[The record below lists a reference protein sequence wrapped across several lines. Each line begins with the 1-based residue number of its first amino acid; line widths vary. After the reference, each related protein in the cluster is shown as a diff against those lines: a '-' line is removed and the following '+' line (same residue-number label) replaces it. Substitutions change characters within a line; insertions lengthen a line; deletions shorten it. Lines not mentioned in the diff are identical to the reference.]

1 MSDLF
6 LGIIILVLQFLVRD
20 SLSVIPFDSAKTLI
34 NPFNYEENK
43 VIFNVLILMFI
54 LMIFIINYLIKDF
67 SDIYDMRN
75 FILSRCSKKKM
86 FLMIFK
92 KGLLS
97 ILKILLMFSFVSL
110 IFSKMTQ
117 ILNLIDLIKIDLIMF
132 LTLLSWF
139 LIMTIMFFIIKS
151 MKKMLYVVTVF
162 LIIMQYIAFYIKYL
176 GIIVISNQY
185 TFENIIFFV
194 IVKVIFIMCLVII
207 DYKLFD
213 KWEVIGG
220 IMVLERQCF

>member
-20 SLSVIPFDSAKTLI
+20 SLSVIPFESAKILI
-34 NPFNYEENK
+34 NPFNYEGNK

-97 ILKILLMFSFVSL
+97 ILKILLMFS
-110 IFSKMTQ
+110 
-117 ILNLIDLIKIDLIMF
+117 
-132 LTLLSWF
+132 WF

-151 MKKMLYVVTVF
+151 MKKTLYVVTVF

-194 IVKVIFIMCLVII
+194 IVKVVFIMCLVII

-220 IMVLERQCF
+220 CDDD

>member
-20 SLSVIPFDSAKTLI
+20 SLSVIPFESAKILI
-34 NPFNYEENK
+34 NPFNYEGNK
-43 VIFNVLILMFI
+43 VIFNILILMFI

-110 IFSKMTQ
+110 IFSNMTQ
-117 ILNLIDLIKIDLIMF
+117 ILDLIDLIKIDLIMF

-151 MKKMLYVVTVF
+151 MKKTLYVVTVF

-194 IVKVIFIMCLVII
+194 IVKVVFIMCLVII

-220 IMVLERQCF
+220 CDDD

>member
-20 SLSVIPFDSAKTLI
+20 SLSVIPFESAKTLI

-117 ILNLIDLIKIDLIMF
+117 ILDLIDLIKIDLIMF
-132 LTLLSWF
+132 FTLLSWF

-151 MKKMLYVVTVF
+151 MKKTLYVVTVF

-194 IVKVIFIMCLVII
+194 IVKVVFIICLLII

-220 IMVLERQCF
+220 CDDD

>member
-20 SLSVIPFDSAKTLI
+20 SLSVIPFESAKILI
-34 NPFNYEENK
+34 NPFNYEGNK
-43 VIFNVLILMFI
+43 VIFNILILMFI

-151 MKKMLYVVTVF
+151 MKKTLYVVTVF

-194 IVKVIFIMCLVII
+194 IVKVVFIICLVII

-220 IMVLERQCF
+220 CDDD

>member
-20 SLSVIPFDSAKTLI
+20 SLSVIPFESAKILI
-34 NPFNYEENK
+34 NPFNYEGNK
-43 VIFNVLILMFI
+43 VIFNILILMFI

-117 ILNLIDLIKIDLIMF
+117 ILDLIDLIKIDLIIF

-151 MKKMLYVVTVF
+151 MKKTLYVVTVF

-194 IVKVIFIMCLVII
+194 IVKVVFIMCLVII

-220 IMVLERQCF
+220 CDDD

>member
-20 SLSVIPFDSAKTLI
+20 SLSVIPFESAKTLI
-34 NPFNYEENK
+34 NPFNYEGNK
-43 VIFNVLILMFI
+43 VIFNALILMFI

-86 FLMIFK
+86 FLMIFR

-220 IMVLERQCF
+220 CDDD

>member
-20 SLSVIPFDSAKTLI
+20 SLSVIPFESAKTLI
-34 NPFNYEENK
+34 NPFNYEGNK

-75 FILSRCSKKKM
+75 FILSRWSKKKM

-92 KGLLS
+92 KGFLS

-117 ILNLIDLIKIDLIMF
+117 ILDVIDLIKIDLIMF

-151 MKKMLYVVTVF
+151 MKKTLYVVTVF

-194 IVKVIFIMCLVII
+194 IVKVVFIMCLVII

-220 IMVLERQCF
+220 CDDD

>member
-20 SLSVIPFDSAKTLI
+20 SLSVIPFESAKTLI
-34 NPFNYEENK
+34 NPFNYEGNK

-92 KGLLS
+92 KGILS

-151 MKKMLYVVTVF
+151 MKKTLYVVTVF

-194 IVKVIFIMCLVII
+194 IVKVVFIMCLVII

-220 IMVLERQCF
+220 CDDD

>member
-20 SLSVIPFDSAKTLI
+20 SLSVIPFESAKTLI
-34 NPFNYEENK
+34 NPFNYEGNK

-86 FLMIFK
+86 FFMIFK

-151 MKKMLYVVTVF
+151 IKKTLYVVTVF

-194 IVKVIFIMCLVII
+194 IVKVVFIMCLLII

-220 IMVLERQCF
+220 CDDD

>member
-1 MSDLF
+1 MNDLF

-86 FLMIFK
+86 FLMIFR

-117 ILNLIDLIKIDLIMF
+117 ILDLIDLIKIDLIMF

-151 MKKMLYVVTVF
+151 MKKTLYVVTVF

-194 IVKVIFIMCLVII
+194 IVKVVFIMCLVII

-220 IMVLERQCF
+220 CDDD

>member
-92 KGLLS
+92 KGRLS

-151 MKKMLYVVTVF
+151 MKKTLYVVTVF

-194 IVKVIFIMCLVII
+194 IVKVIFIMCLLII

-220 IMVLERQCF
+220 CDDD

>member
-117 ILNLIDLIKIDLIMF
+117 ILDLIDLIKIDLIMF

-139 LIMTIMFFIIKS
+139 LIMTIIFFIIKS
-151 MKKMLYVVTVF
+151 MKKTLYVVTVF

-194 IVKVIFIMCLVII
+194 IVKVVFIMCLVII

-220 IMVLERQCF
+220 CDDD

>member
-34 NPFNYEENK
+34 NPFNYEGNK

-54 LMIFIINYLIKDF
+54 LMIFVINYLIKDF

-117 ILNLIDLIKIDLIMF
+117 ILDLIDLIKIDLIMF

-151 MKKMLYVVTVF
+151 MKKTLYVVTVF

-194 IVKVIFIMCLVII
+194 IVKVVFIMCLVII

-220 IMVLERQCF
+220 CDDD

>member
-34 NPFNYEENK
+34 NPFNYEGNK

-117 ILNLIDLIKIDLIMF
+117 ILDLIDLIKIDLIMF

-151 MKKMLYVVTVF
+151 MKKTLYVVTVF

-194 IVKVIFIMCLVII
+194 IVKVIFIMCLLII

-220 IMVLERQCF
+220 CDDD

>member
-34 NPFNYEENK
+34 NPFNYEGNK

-54 LMIFIINYLIKDF
+54 LMIFVINYLIKDF

-86 FLMIFK
+86 FFMIFR

-151 MKKMLYVVTVF
+151 MKKTLYVVTVF

-194 IVKVIFIMCLVII
+194 IVKVIFIMCLLII

-220 IMVLERQCF
+220 CDDD

>member
-1 MSDLF
+1 MNDLF

-20 SLSVIPFDSAKTLI
+20 SLSVIPFESAKILI

-75 FILSRCSKKKM
+75 SILSRCSKKKM
-86 FLMIFK
+86 FLIILK
-92 KGLLS
+92 KGFLS

-132 LTLLSWF
+132 FTLLSWF

-151 MKKMLYVVTVF
+151 MKKTLYVVIVF
-162 LIIMQYIAFYIKYL
+162 LIIIQYIAFYIKYL

-194 IVKVIFIMCLVII
+194 IVKVVFIMCLVII

-220 IMVLERQCF
+220 CDDD

>member
-34 NPFNYEENK
+34 NPFYYEENK

-151 MKKMLYVVTVF
+151 MKKTLYVVTVF

-194 IVKVIFIMCLVII
+194 IVKVIFIMCLLII

-220 IMVLERQCF
+220 CDDD

>member
-20 SLSVIPFDSAKTLI
+20 SLSIIPFESAKTLI
-34 NPFNYEENK
+34 NPFNYEGNK
-43 VIFNVLILMFI
+43 VIFNFLILMFI

-86 FLMIFK
+86 FLMIFR
-92 KGLLS
+92 KGLFS

-132 LTLLSWF
+132 FTLLSWF

-151 MKKMLYVVTVF
+151 IKKTLYVVTVF

-194 IVKVIFIMCLVII
+194 IVKIIFIMCLVII

-220 IMVLERQCF
+220 CDDD

>member
-20 SLSVIPFDSAKTLI
+20 SLSVIPFESAKILI
-34 NPFNYEENK
+34 NPFNYEGNK
-43 VIFNVLILMFI
+43 VIFNILILMFI

-110 IFSKMTQ
+110 IFSQMTQ
-117 ILNLIDLIKIDLIMF
+117 ILDLIDLIKIDLIMF

-151 MKKMLYVVTVF
+151 MKKTLYVVTVF

-194 IVKVIFIMCLVII
+194 IVKVVFIMCLVII

-220 IMVLERQCF
+220 CDDD

>member
-20 SLSVIPFDSAKTLI
+20 SLSVIPFESAKILI

-117 ILNLIDLIKIDLIMF
+117 ILDLIDLIKIDLIMF

-151 MKKMLYVVTVF
+151 MKKTLYVVTVF

-194 IVKVIFIMCLVII
+194 IVKVVFIICLVII

-220 IMVLERQCF
+220 CDDD

>member
-20 SLSVIPFDSAKTLI
+20 SLSVIPFESAKTLI

-67 SDIYDMRN
+67 SDIHDMRN

-92 KGLLS
+92 KGFLS

-117 ILNLIDLIKIDLIMF
+117 ILDVIDLIKIDLIMF

-151 MKKMLYVVTVF
+151 IKKTLYVVTVF

-194 IVKVIFIMCLVII
+194 IFKVVFIICLVII

-220 IMVLERQCF
+220 CDDD

>member
-151 MKKMLYVVTVF
+151 MKKTLYVVTVF

-194 IVKVIFIMCLVII
+194 IFKVIFIMCLVII
-207 DYKLFD
+207 DYKLFY

-220 IMVLERQCF
+220 CDDD

>member
-20 SLSVIPFDSAKTLI
+20 SLSVIPFESAKILI
-34 NPFNYEENK
+34 NPFNYEGNK

-132 LTLLSWF
+132 FTLLSWF

-151 MKKMLYVVTVF
+151 MKKTLYVATVF

-194 IVKVIFIMCLVII
+194 IVKVVFIMCLVII

-220 IMVLERQCF
+220 CDDD

>member
-132 LTLLSWF
+132 FTLLSWF

-151 MKKMLYVVTVF
+151 MKKTLYVVTVF
-162 LIIMQYIAFYIKYL
+162 LIIIQYIAFYIKYL

-194 IVKVIFIMCLVII
+194 IVKVVFIMCLIII

-220 IMVLERQCF
+220 CDDD

>member
-20 SLSVIPFDSAKTLI
+20 SLSVIPFESAKILI
-34 NPFNYEENK
+34 NPFNYEGNK
-43 VIFNVLILMFI
+43 VIFNILILMFI

-132 LTLLSWF
+132 FTLLSWF

-151 MKKMLYVVTVF
+151 MKKTLYVVTVF

-194 IVKVIFIMCLVII
+194 IVKVVFIMCLVII

-220 IMVLERQCF
+220 CDDD

>member
-20 SLSVIPFDSAKTLI
+20 SLSVIPFESAKTLI
-34 NPFNYEENK
+34 NPFNYEGNK

-86 FLMIFK
+86 FLMIFR

-151 MKKMLYVVTVF
+151 MKKTLYVVTVF

-194 IVKVIFIMCLVII
+194 IVKVVFIMCLVII

-220 IMVLERQCF
+220 CDDD

>member
-20 SLSVIPFDSAKTLI
+20 SLSVIPFESAKTLI
-34 NPFNYEENK
+34 NPFNYEGNK
-43 VIFNVLILMFI
+43 VIFNFLILMFI

-86 FLMIFK
+86 FLMIFR
-92 KGLLS
+92 KGFLS

-110 IFSKMTQ
+110 IFSNMTQ
-117 ILNLIDLIKIDLIMF
+117 ILDLIDLIKIDLIMF

-194 IVKVIFIMCLVII
+194 IFKVVFIMCLVII
-207 DYKLFD
+207 DYKLFY

-220 IMVLERQCF
+220 CDDD

>member
-92 KGLLS
+92 KGFLS

-117 ILNLIDLIKIDLIMF
+117 ILDVIDLIKIDLIMF

-151 MKKMLYVVTVF
+151 MKKTLYVVTVF

-194 IVKVIFIMCLVII
+194 IFKVIFIMCLVII
-207 DYKLFD
+207 DYKLFY

-220 IMVLERQCF
+220 CDDD

>member
-1 MSDLF
+1 MNDLF

-20 SLSVIPFDSAKTLI
+20 SLSVIPFESAKTLI
-34 NPFNYEENK
+34 NPFKYEGNK

-86 FLMIFK
+86 FLMILR

-97 ILKILLMFSFVSL
+97 ILKILLMFSLVSL
-110 IFSKMTQ
+110 IFSKMTK
-117 ILNLIDLIKIDLIMF
+117 ILDLIDLIKIDLIMF

-151 MKKMLYVVTVF
+151 MKKTLYVVTVF

-194 IVKVIFIMCLVII
+194 IVKVVFIMCLVII

-220 IMVLERQCF
+220 CDDD

>member
-20 SLSVIPFDSAKTLI
+20 SLSVIPFDSAKILI

-117 ILNLIDLIKIDLIMF
+117 ILDLIDLIKIDLIMF

-151 MKKMLYVVTVF
+151 MKKTLYVVTVF

-220 IMVLERQCF
+220 CDDD

>member
-34 NPFNYEENK
+34 NPFNYEGNK
-43 VIFNVLILMFI
+43 VIFNALILMFI

-86 FLMIFK
+86 FLMIFR

-220 IMVLERQCF
+220 CDDD

>member
-194 IVKVIFIMCLVII
+194 IFKVVFIMCLVII
-207 DYKLFD
+207 DYKLFY

-220 IMVLERQCF
+220 CDDD

>member
-43 VIFNVLILMFI
+43 VIFNVLILRFI

-220 IMVLERQCF
+220 CDDD

>member
-6 LGIIILVLQFLVRD
+6 LGIIILVLQFLVID
-20 SLSVIPFDSAKTLI
+20 SLSVIPFESAKILI

-43 VIFNVLILMFI
+43 VIFNILILMFI

-86 FLMIFK
+86 FLMIFN

-117 ILNLIDLIKIDLIMF
+117 ILDLIDLIKIDLIMF

-151 MKKMLYVVTVF
+151 MKKTLYVVTVF

-194 IVKVIFIMCLVII
+194 IVKVVFIICLLII

-220 IMVLERQCF
+220 CDDD

>member
-20 SLSVIPFDSAKTLI
+20 SLSVIPFESAKTLI
-34 NPFNYEENK
+34 NPFNYEGNK

-86 FLMIFK
+86 FLMIFR

-132 LTLLSWF
+132 FTLLSWF

-151 MKKMLYVVTVF
+151 MKKTLYVVTVF

-194 IVKVIFIMCLVII
+194 IVKVVFIMCLVII

-220 IMVLERQCF
+220 CDDD

>member
-20 SLSVIPFDSAKTLI
+20 SLSVIPFESAKTLI
-34 NPFNYEENK
+34 NPFNYEGNK

-86 FLMIFK
+86 FLMIFR
-92 KGLLS
+92 KGLFS

-117 ILNLIDLIKIDLIMF
+117 ILDLIDLIKIDLIMF
-132 LTLLSWF
+132 LTLLRWF
-139 LIMTIMFFIIKS
+139 LIMTIVFFIIKS
-151 MKKMLYVVTVF
+151 MKKTLYVVTVF
-162 LIIMQYIAFYIKYL
+162 FIIMQYIAFYIKYL

-194 IVKVIFIMCLVII
+194 IVKVIFIMCLLII

-220 IMVLERQCF
+220 CDDD

>member
-20 SLSVIPFDSAKTLI
+20 SLSVIPFDSAKILI

-92 KGLLS
+92 KGFLS

-117 ILNLIDLIKIDLIMF
+117 ILDVIDLIKIDLIMF

-151 MKKMLYVVTVF
+151 MKKTLYVVTVF
-162 LIIMQYIAFYIKYL
+162 LIIMQYIAFYTKYL

-194 IVKVIFIMCLVII
+194 IFKVVFIMCLVII
-207 DYKLFD
+207 DYKLFY

-220 IMVLERQCF
+220 CDDD

>member
-20 SLSVIPFDSAKTLI
+20 SLSVIPFESAKTLI

-92 KGLLS
+92 KGFLS

-117 ILNLIDLIKIDLIMF
+117 ILDVIDLIKIDLIMF

-151 MKKMLYVVTVF
+151 MKKTLYVVTVF

-194 IVKVIFIMCLVII
+194 IVKVIFIMCLLII

-220 IMVLERQCF
+220 CDDD

>member
-20 SLSVIPFDSAKTLI
+20 SLSVIPFESAKILI
-34 NPFNYEENK
+34 NPFNYEGNK

-86 FLMIFK
+86 FLMIFR
-92 KGLLS
+92 KGLFS

-117 ILNLIDLIKIDLIMF
+117 ILDLIDLIKIDLIMF

-151 MKKMLYVVTVF
+151 MKKTLYVVTVF
-162 LIIMQYIAFYIKYL
+162 FIIMQYIAFYIKYL

-194 IVKVIFIMCLVII
+194 IVKVIFIMCLLII

-220 IMVLERQCF
+220 CDDD

>member
-151 MKKMLYVVTVF
+151 TKKTLYVVTVF

-194 IVKVIFIMCLVII
+194 IVKVVFIMCLLII

-220 IMVLERQCF
+220 CDDD